1 MLHRPVLAR
10 QPGKRAANRLRLGVP
25 AGLIL
30 THRSLRCLI
39 DDISATG
46 VRLRVEDRLVQ
57 GRTAMLCFH
66 ALRPYGTIMWCRAG
80 EAGLRFDR
88 PLPQEDME
96 GFLWIARH
104 PKAYARLCQQS
115 GANDWSMG
123 LGS

>member
-25 AGLIL
+25 AGLVL
-30 THRSLRCLI
+30 THRTQRCLI

-46 VRLRVEDRLVQ
+46 VHIRVEDRLVP

-66 ALRPYGTIMWCRAG
+66 ELRLYGTIMWCRSG
-80 EAGLRFDR
+80 ECGIRFDR
-88 PLPQEDME
+88 KLPQEDME
-96 GFLWIARH
+96 GFLWIVRH
-104 PKAYARLCQQS
+104 PKSYARLCRES

-123 LGS
+123 RGD

>member
-25 AGLIL
+25 AGLML
-30 THRSLRCLI
+30 THRTRRCLI

-46 VRLRVEDRLVQ
+46 ARIRVEDRLVP

-66 ALRPYGTIMWCRAG
+66 ELRLYGTIMWCHAG
-80 EAGLRFDR
+80 EAGMRFDR
-88 PLPQEDME
+88 KLPQEDME
-96 GFLWIARH
+96 GFLWIVSN
-104 PKAYARLCQQS
+104 PKTYARLCRES

-123 LGS
+123 LGN